1 MEKKL
6 QIFVSSTFTD
16 MKDERQAAVE
26 AILRSG
32 NIPAGMELFTAGDKS
47 QLETITR
54 WIDDSDIYLLL
65 LGGRYG
71 TIEPTTGKSYTEIE
85 YDYAKSNNKP
95 LFAIVINENYL
106 EEKVKIAGTTVVEIE
121 NKDLYDEFRKKVL
134 KNVSRFFN
142 STDDIKL
149 SIFET
154 ILNFKEEYEF
164 TGWVPGDKKTKY
176 DELLEENIELRKTI
190 EKISQEKKTQKTE
203 KKSKNENMDTHD
215 FDSIFND
222 FNAKGFKYVINGE
235 EKILSLNKFILE
247 YHTLMITGIE
257 NRYGISNLEQI
268 LFYGVMPQM
277 NLYELA
283 EVTSIPRVAYRRF
296 YLTQKGKQ
304 YAIYLTSNKDK
315 VIEIIETSKTKK
327 KAN

>member
-16 MKDERQAAVE
+16 MKEERQAAVE

-32 NIPAGMELFTAGDKS
+32 NIPAGMELFSAGNKT

-71 TIEPTTGKSYTEIE
+71 TIEPNTGKSYTEIE
-85 YDYAKSNNKP
+85 YDYAKTNNKP
-95 LFAIVINENYL
+95 LFAIVIKEEYL
-106 EEKVKIAGTTVVEIE
+106 ETKVKNFGTSVIETE
-121 NKDLYDEFRKKVL
+121 NKNLYDEFRKKVL
-134 KNVSRFFN
+134 NNISRFFS

-164 TGWVPGDKKTKY
+164 IGWIPGNNKIKY
-176 DELLEENIELRKTI
+176 DELLEENIKLRKTI
-190 EKISQEKKTQKTE
+190 EKLEQEKKEPQSRNKAETENVDTQ
-203 KKSKNENMDTHD
+203 D
-215 FDSIFND
+215 FDNIFTD
-222 FNAKGFKYVINGE
+222 FNNKGFKYNINGAE
-235 EKILSLNKFILE
+235 RLVSINKFILD

-257 NRYGISNLEQI
+257 NRYGIGNLEQI

-277 NLYELA
+277 NLFELT
-283 EVTSIPRVAYRRF
+283 EMTSIPRVSYRRF
-296 YLTQKGKQ
+296 SLTQKGKN
-304 YAIYLTSNKDK
+304 YAIYLTSKKDK
-315 VIEIIETSKTKK
+315 VIETIDTIKK
-327 KAN
+327 NNKSD

>member
-32 NIPAGMELFTAGDKS
+32 NIPAGMELFAAGDKS

-95 LFAIVINENYL
+95 LFAIVINEEYL
-106 EEKVKIAGTTVVEIE
+106 DEKVKKAGTTVVETE

-134 KNVSRFFN
+134 KNVSRFFS
-142 STDDIKL
+142 STDEIKL

-164 TGWVPGDKKTKY
+164 TGWIPGDKKIKY

-190 EKISQEKKTQKTE
+190 EKLNLETKEHKSET
-203 KKSKNENMDTHD
+203 KSKKINVDEHD
-215 FDSIFND
+215 FDSIFNG
-222 FNAKGFKYVINGE
+222 FNEKGFKYEVNGIEKTISINQ
-235 EKILSLNKFILE
+235 FILD

-257 NRYGISNLEQI
+257 NRYGISRLEQI

-277 NLYELA
+277 NLYELT
-283 EVTSIPRVAYRRF
+283 EMTSIPRVSYRRF

-304 YAIYLTSNKDK
+304 YAIYVVSNKDK
-315 VIEIIETSKTKK
+315 IIQSIEVNKTTN
-327 KAN
+327 KAK